1 MRFEKGNSYGRRFSS
16 ENQPKKNGR
25 KPSLYKQIRKL
36 TGKSVGH
43 EMGREDY
50 FAVIRFLMEQDVETL
65 RNLSKGADGKAA
77 PGVPIWVLNI
87 ISAINT
93 DVRYGRTT
101 TLDSIFDRIFGKAT
115 QPIEGSVDATVSDTA
130 GYANLSTDELDQYR
144 ALLEK
149 MRSAGGQEGQQTDQ
163 D

>member
-1 MRFEKGNSYGRRFSS
+1 MGFEKGNSYGRRFSS
-16 ENQPKKNGR
+16 ENQPRKNGR

-50 FAVIRFLMEQDVETL
+50 YAVIRFLMEQDVETL
-65 RNLSKGADGKAA
+65 RNLSKGADGRAA
-77 PGVPIWVLNI
+77 SGVPVWVLNI

-101 TLDSIFDRIFGKAT
+101 TLDSLFDRIFGKAT
-115 QPIEGSVDATVSDTA
+115 QPIEGNVDAVVTEAA

-149 MRSAGGQEGQQTDQ
+149 MRSAGGQGDTPAAQ

>member
-1 MRFEKGNSYGRRFSS
+1 MGFEKGNSYGRRFSS
-16 ENQPKKNGR
+16 ENQPRKNGR

-50 FAVIRFLMEQDVETL
+50 YAVTRFLMEQDVETL
-65 RNLSKGADGKAA
+65 RNLSKGADGRAA
-77 PGVPIWVLNI
+77 SGVPVWVLNI

-101 TLDSIFDRIFGKAT
+101 TLDSLFDRIFGKAT
-115 QPIEGSVDATVSDTA
+115 QPIEGNVDAVVTEAA

-149 MRSAGGQEGQQTDQ
+149 MRSAGGQGDTPAAQ